1 VVYGIYYFCPA
12 SPAGSDI
19 VSDASMALISSQEV
33 VVRRYWDQISAVAID
48 VLGSRT
54 DIRDQ

>member
-1 VVYGIYYFCPA
+1 
-12 SPAGSDI
+12 